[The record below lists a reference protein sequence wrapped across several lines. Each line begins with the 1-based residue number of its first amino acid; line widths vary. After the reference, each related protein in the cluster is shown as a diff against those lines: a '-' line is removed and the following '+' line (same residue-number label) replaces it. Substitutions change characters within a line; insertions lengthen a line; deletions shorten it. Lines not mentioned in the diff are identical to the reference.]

1 MFVSIFDTKLVMFV
15 SYFDTFALILFL
27 NRMITMAR
35 LESSIK
41 VREQTKKD
49 LKMFME
55 REFQEYP
62 KFTYNESVE
71 LLLDYFHELQARLA
85 EYE

>member
-1 MFVSIFDTKLVMFV
+1 MFVSYFDTKLVMFV

-55 REFQEYP
+55 RDFPEYP

-71 LLLDYFHELQARLA
+71 LLLDYFDELQARLA